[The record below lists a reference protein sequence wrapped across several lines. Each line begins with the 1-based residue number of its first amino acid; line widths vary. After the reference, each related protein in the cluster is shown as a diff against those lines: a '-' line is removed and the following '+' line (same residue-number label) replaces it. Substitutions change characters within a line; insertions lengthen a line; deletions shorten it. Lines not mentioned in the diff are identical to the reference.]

1 MVVEVSRYN
10 NHQWNEELMVPDPL
24 DCRKCSSDGFWYVR
38 TLCCQCHQHHQVCQL
53 EDSRVV

>member
-24 DCRKCSSDGFWYVR
+24 DRKCSSDWV
-38 TLCCQCHQHHQVCQL
+38 LVC
-53 EDSRVV
+53 